1 MTGIRHRYDIDG
13 LRAVAIVPILLF
25 HAGASALAGGFV
37 GVDIFFVIS
46 GYLITSIVLKDVA
59 AGRFSLLSFYRRRV
73 VRIFPALLAML
84 VLVLG
89 WSAVRLLPVEFER
102 LAHSAMAAMG
112 FVSNIWFWRISDYF
126 SPDAELI
133 PLLHTW
139 SLGVEEQFYIFYP
152 LLILVL
158 LRWWPG
164 VLRQLLPVL
173 ALGSLVLCAL
183 VAMRSPIGAFYL
195 FPTRAWELL
204 LGASLAAGAFP
215 EIRAQ
220 AARNAAAFA
229 GAALIVAGVLL
240 IRPGQAFPF
249 PWALLPCLGTAL
261 LIGYGENSAIGRLL
275 AMAPARWL
283 GRISYSVYL
292 WHWPI
297 IALHRIETGIE
308 LDHAETAIMVLASI
322 AAGALSYYLVE
333 QPFMRRF
340 RQRGSNRRVV
350 MTGLACVAAVIGGT
364 LVMTSTAE
372 SWRRIDPDTARVASY
387 AGYLDRPEYQY
398 QFRRGPCFRGEAQAG
413 IPFSPDH
420 CVSLDPSRPNM
431 VVLGDSY
438 AAQIWRAFALRYPER
453 NVMQASAAGCR
464 PLLGTGG
471 QPQCRETIDH
481 VLGPLLETRQVDTV
495 VLAARWLEDEI
506 DALPRTIRHIQDAG
520 AQVVVIGSP
529 MEYEGEFPSILA
541 RAMVRKDPS
550 YVERWRVRERAAL
563 DARVAKIVAPTGA
576 TYVSLV
582 DLMCPAGMCITRTP
596 DGGPVQFDYG
606 HLTLATSRW
615 VVARMPAI

>member
-59 AGRFSLLSFYRRRV
+59 AGRFSLLAFYRRRV

-139 SLGVEEQFYIFYP
+139 SLGVEELLYIFYP

-173 ALGSLVLCAL
+173 AFGSLVLCAL

-229 GAALIVAGVLL
+229 V
-240 IRPGQAFPF
+240 
-249 PWALLPCLGTAL
+249 
-261 LIGYGENSAIGRLL
+261 
-275 AMAPARWL
+275 
-283 GRISYSVYL
+283 
-292 WHWPI
+292 
-297 IALHRIETGIE
+297 
-308 LDHAETAIMVLASI
+308 
-322 AAGALSYYLVE
+322 
-333 QPFMRRF
+333 
-340 RQRGSNRRVV
+340 
-350 MTGLACVAAVIGGT
+350 
-364 LVMTSTAE
+364 
-372 SWRRIDPDTARVASY
+372 
-387 AGYLDRPEYQY
+387 
-398 QFRRGPCFRGEAQAG
+398 
-413 IPFSPDH
+413 
-420 CVSLDPSRPNM
+420 
-431 VVLGDSY
+431 
-438 AAQIWRAFALRYPER
+438 
-453 NVMQASAAGCR
+453 
-464 PLLGTGG
+464 
-471 QPQCRETIDH
+471 
-481 VLGPLLETRQVDTV
+481 
-495 VLAARWLEDEI
+495 
-506 DALPRTIRHIQDAG
+506 PR
-520 AQVVVIGSP
+520 
-529 MEYEGEFPSILA
+529 
-541 RAMVRKDPS
+541 
-550 YVERWRVRERAAL
+550 
-563 DARVAKIVAPTGA
+563 
-576 TYVSLV
+576 
-582 DLMCPAGMCITRTP
+582 
-596 DGGPVQFDYG
+596 
-606 HLTLATSRW
+606 
-615 VVARMPAI
+615 